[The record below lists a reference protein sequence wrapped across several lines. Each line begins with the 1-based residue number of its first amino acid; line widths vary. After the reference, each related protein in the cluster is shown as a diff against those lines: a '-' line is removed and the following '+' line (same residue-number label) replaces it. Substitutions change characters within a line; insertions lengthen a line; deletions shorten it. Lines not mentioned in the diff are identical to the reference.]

1 MFIAPPGAK
10 ALADASAAESKYHEQ
25 MRKEDE
31 EKMEK
36 HRTEVLKT
44 LNPQEAIRYK
54 AQIEE
59 DNKREQQFRE
69 RSRSSPCQPL
79 SSIFPFA
86 P

>member
-1 MFIAPPGAK
+1 MQAQRK
-10 ALADASAAESKYHEQ
+10 TKYNEQ
-25 MRKEDE
+25 MRKEGE

-36 HRTEVLKT
+36 HRIEVLKT

-54 AQIEE
+54 TQIEE

-69 RSRSSPCQPL
+69 RYRSSPCQPL